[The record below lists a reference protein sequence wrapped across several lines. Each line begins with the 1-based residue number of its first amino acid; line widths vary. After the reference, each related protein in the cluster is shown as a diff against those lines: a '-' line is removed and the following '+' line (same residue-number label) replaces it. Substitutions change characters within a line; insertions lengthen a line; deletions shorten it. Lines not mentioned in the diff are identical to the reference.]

1 MSLSIV
7 YSRVSSQYSWIRT
20 NICEHSINPPSW
32 YNCNQKI
39 TNPMPIPTPRPS
51 TRRPS
56 PRPTTRRPSPR
67 PTRKPISPTPPPTQ
81 APTRS
86 PLPSGKQRLYI
97 VLTLDANPSETGW
110 SLSTLST
117 DRNDVDGSETVI
129 KSIPIGRYASSQAN
143 KVKTYEVIV
152 NTETYYNMTI
162 YDSNGNGFSGTLT
175 VYEDTITSEDDST
188 ALVKEPGFSQVSG
201 TAVSHGF
208 YVGSSPAQFLVL
220 AFTFD
225 YFAHEV
231 AYEVK
236 NDEND
241 MIFALAWF
249 QTFSSDVAT
258 AKIQIPIYPPEM
270 GDQQYS
276 LRLWDSGNDGICCD
290 WGDGGYRLY
299 LGDPDT
305 DGELLKS
312 GGDYGTKDLFQF
324 VVEGYDEP
332 PFSPTPKPSEDPTV
346 SESSYPTYSPSLVE
360 MNEPYSSPP
369 TKRPSFISSPINWF
383 PSGSWGDTVF
393 QTSSISVEEPASN
406 NDTSAIINDTS
417 IAPSSTSGEAY
428 IEEEDDDEGDIN
440 NTSTTDETEE
450 EDGIILDTNDEASND
465 EGEVVSAEN
474 VDTISSGSTTR
485 SGMWYSVTMAAAII
499 IVQL

>member
-1 MSLSIV
+1 
-7 YSRVSSQYSWIRT
+7 
-20 NICEHSINPPSW
+20 
-32 YNCNQKI
+32 
-39 TNPMPIPTPRPS
+39 MPIPTPRPS
-51 TRRPS
+51 TRRPN

-67 PTRKPISPTPPPTQ
+67 PTRKPISPTPPPTHS
-81 APTRS
+81 PTRS
-86 PLPSGKQRLYI
+86 PLPSGKQRLFI

-110 SLSTLST
+110 NLSTLST
-117 DRNDVDGSETVI
+117 DRNDEVGSETVI
-129 KSIPIGRYASSQAN
+129 KSTPIGSYASSQAN

-152 NTETYYNMTI
+152 DTETYYNMTI
-162 YDSNGNGFSGTLT
+162 YDSSGNGFSGTLT
-175 VYEDTITSEDDST
+175 VYEDMITLDDST

-201 TAVSHGF
+201 TAVSHSF
-208 YVGSSPAQFLVL
+208 YVGTSPAQFLVL
-220 AFTFD
+220 DLTFD

-236 NDEND
+236 NDNHD
-241 MIFALAWF
+241 TIFALAWF

-290 WGDGGYRLY
+290 WGNGGYKLY

-305 DGELLKS
+305 DGKLLKS
-312 GGDYGTKDLFQF
+312 GGDYGTKDMFQF

-332 PFSPTPKPSEDPTV
+332 SVSPTLKPSEDQTV
-346 SESSYPTYSPSLVE
+346 SLEDSYPTYSPSLVE

-393 QTSSISVEEPASN
+393 QTSSISVEGPTIIDKSASN
-406 NDTSAIINDTS
+406 NDTST
-417 IAPSSTSGEAY
+417 APSSTSGETY
-428 IEEEDDDEGDIN
+428 IEEEGSDIMTN
-440 NTSTTDETEE
+440 STTETKE
-450 EDGIILDTNDEASND
+450 EDGFTLDTDDEISND
-465 EGEVVSAEN
+465 EGEDTVVPAEN
-474 VDTISSGSTTR
+474 VDTSSTTSTTR
-485 SGMWYSVTMAAAII
+485 SGMWYSVIISTAAFI
-499 IVQL
+499 IVSTMG

>member
-1 MSLSIV
+1 
-7 YSRVSSQYSWIRT
+7 
-20 NICEHSINPPSW
+20 
-32 YNCNQKI
+32 
-39 TNPMPIPTPRPS
+39 MPIPTPRPS

-86 PLPSGKQRLYI
+86 PLPSGKQRLFI

-110 SLSTLST
+110 NLSTLST
-117 DRNDVDGSETVI
+117 DRNDEDGSETVI
-129 KSIPIGRYASSQAN
+129 KSIPTGSYASSQAN

-152 NTETYYNMTI
+152 DTETYYNMTI

-201 TAVSHGF
+201 TAVSHSF
-208 YVGSSPAQFLVL
+208 YVGTSPAQFLVL
-220 AFTFD
+220 DLTFD

-236 NDEND
+236 NDNHD
-241 MIFALAWF
+241 TIFALAWF

-290 WGDGGYRLY
+290 WGNGGYKLY

-305 DGELLKS
+305 NGKLLKS
-312 GGDYGTKDLFQF
+312 GGDYGTKDMFQF

-332 PFSPTPKPSEDPTV
+332 SFSPTPKPSEDPTV
-346 SESSYPTYSPSLVE
+346 SESSYPTYSPSSVE

-383 PSGSWGDTVF
+383 PSSSWGDTVF
-393 QTSSISVEEPASN
+393 QTSSISVEEPAIIEESAN
-406 NDTSAIINDTS
+406 NDTSIS
-417 IAPSSTSGEAY
+417 PSSTSGETY
-428 IEEEDDDEGDIN
+428 IEEEGSDIN

-450 EDGIILDTNDEASND
+450 EDGIILDTDETSND

-474 VDTISSGSTTR
+474 VDTSGSMMNTR
-485 SGMWYSVTMAAAII
+485 SGMWYSFTMTTVAII
-499 IVQL
+499 VSAMS

>member
-1 MSLSIV
+1 MLCLPLLVFVTRDASLPA
-7 YSRVSSQYSWIRT
+7 QYDWIRSH
-20 NICEHSINPPSW
+20 ICEHSANPPSW

-51 TRRPS
+51 
-56 PRPTTRRPSPR
+56 TRRPSPR

-86 PLPSGKQRLYI
+86 PLPSGKQRLFI
-97 VLTLDANPSETGW
+97 VLTLDAFPSETGW

-129 KSIPIGRYASSQAN
+129 KSIPIGSYASSQAN

-152 NTETYYNMTI
+152 DTETYYNMTI

-175 VYEDTITSEDDST
+175 VYEDMITSDDST

-208 YVGSSPAQFLVL
+208 YVGTSPAQFLVL
-220 AFTFD
+220 DLTFD

-236 NDEND
+236 NDNAD

-258 AKIQIPIYPPEM
+258 AKIQIPIYPPEK

-305 DGELLKS
+305 DGTLLKS
-312 GGDYGTKDLFQF
+312 GGDYGTKDMYQF

-332 PFSPTPKPSEDPTV
+332 SISPTTKPSEDPTV
-346 SESSYPTYSPSLVE
+346 SLEDSYPTYSPSSLE

-393 QTSSISVEEPASN
+393 QTSSISVEEPATDNDKSAS
-406 NDTSAIINDTS
+406 NDTST
-417 IAPSSTSGEAY
+417 APSSTSGETY
-428 IEEEDDDEGDIN
+428 IEDKGSDIN

-450 EDGIILDTNDEASND
+450 EDGFTLDTIETSND

-474 VDTISSGSTTR
+474 VDTISSGSTTG
-485 SGMWYSVTMAAAII
+485 SGMWYSVTMAAATI

>member
-1 MSLSIV
+1 
-7 YSRVSSQYSWIRT
+7 
-20 NICEHSINPPSW
+20 
-32 YNCNQKI
+32 
-39 TNPMPIPTPRPS
+39 
-51 TRRPS
+51 
-56 PRPTTRRPSPR
+56 
-67 PTRKPISPTPPPTQ
+67 
-81 APTRS
+81 
-86 PLPSGKQRLYI
+86 
-97 VLTLDANPSETGW
+97 
-110 SLSTLST
+110 
-117 DRNDVDGSETVI
+117 
-129 KSIPIGRYASSQAN
+129 
-143 KVKTYEVIV
+143 
-152 NTETYYNMTI
+152 MTI

-175 VYEDTITSEDDST
+175 VYEDMITSDDST

-208 YVGSSPAQFLVL
+208 YVGTSPAQFLVL
-220 AFTFD
+220 DLTFD

-236 NDEND
+236 NDNAD

-258 AKIQIPIYPPEM
+258 AKIQIPIYPPEK

-305 DGELLKS
+305 DGTLLKS
-312 GGDYGTKDLFQF
+312 GGDYGTKDMYQF

-332 PFSPTPKPSEDPTV
+332 SISPTTKPSEDPTV
-346 SESSYPTYSPSLVE
+346 SLEDSYPTYSPSSLE

-393 QTSSISVEEPASN
+393 QTSSISVEEPATDNDKSAS
-406 NDTSAIINDTS
+406 NDTST
-417 IAPSSTSGEAY
+417 APSSTSGETY
-428 IEEEDDDEGDIN
+428 IEDKGSDIN

-450 EDGIILDTNDEASND
+450 EDGFTLDTIETSND

-474 VDTISSGSTTR
+474 VDTISSGSTTG
-485 SGMWYSVTMAAAII
+485 SGMWYSVTMAAATI

>member
-1 MSLSIV
+1 
-7 YSRVSSQYSWIRT
+7 
-20 NICEHSINPPSW
+20 
-32 YNCNQKI
+32 
-39 TNPMPIPTPRPS
+39 MPIPTPRPS
-51 TRRPS
+51 RRPS

-81 APTRS
+81 SPTRS

-117 DRNDVDGSETVI
+117 DRENVDGSETVI
-129 KSIPIGRYASSQAN
+129 KSLPIGSYASSQAN

-152 NTETYYNMTI
+152 DTETYYNMTI

-175 VYEDTITSEDDST
+175 IYEDTITSDDST

-208 YVGSSPAQFLVL
+208 YVGTSPAQFLVL
-220 AFTFD
+220 SFIFD

-236 NDEND
+236 NDNDD

-258 AKIQIPIYPPEM
+258 ANIQIPIYPPKM

-312 GGDYGTKDLFQF
+312 GGDYGTKDMFQF
-324 VVEGYDEP
+324 IVEGFDEP
-332 PFSPTPKPSEDPTV
+332 SASPTPKPSEDPTI
-346 SESSYPTYSPSLVE
+346 SLEDSYPTYSPSLLE

-383 PSGSWGDTVF
+383 PSGSWGDTMF
-393 QTSSISVEEPASN
+393 QTSSISVEEPANN
-406 NDTSAIINDTS
+406 NDTSARNNDTS
-417 IAPSSTSGEAY
+417 TAPSSTSGE
-428 IEEEDDDEGDIN
+428 ISSEEGSDAIMTN
-440 NTSTTDETEE
+440 STTQTKE
-450 EDGIILDTNDEASND
+450 EDGIILDIDETSND
-465 EGEVVSAEN
+465 EGEDTVVSAEN
-474 VDTISSGSTTR
+474 VDTSGSTVSIR
-485 SGMWYSVTMAAAII
+485 SGMWYSVTMAAATI